1 MEWALSYCQL
11 GKTLDGVVWMEDLN
25 WHCQMTVLDGPS
37 PDRTTEGARLN
48 KHVVIAIAIDNPRTN
63 QKSFSKLKWAGVHGR
78 TDILR
83 PGLGDTRNNGP
94 GILKN
99 NKSIAIK

>member
-1 MEWALSYCQL
+1 
-11 GKTLDGVVWMEDLN
+11 MEDLN

-63 QKSFSKLKWAGVHGR
+63 QKSFSKLKWAGEISCV
-78 TDILR
+78 LAS
-83 PGLGDTRNNGP
+83 
-94 GILKN
+94 GILVTMVREY
-99 NKSIAIK
+99 

>member
-1 MEWALSYCQL
+1 M
-11 GKTLDGVVWMEDLN
+11 D
-25 WHCQMTVLDGPS
+25 P

-63 QKSFSKLKWAGVHGR
+63 QKSFFKLKWAGVHGR